1 MQGEVEELRS
11 LGFSASMYLV
21 TLQKLLIACIDLEIH
36 AQHLSPF
43 LRVSLEFQQQLKVE
57 SKPIFLC
64 INCLNKSRFGAVAF
78 TFITS
83 PDCCQ
88 CRKLNKDSLND
99 LFFSSIYHLHVYV
112 HNNKFHL

>member
-43 LRVSLEFQQQLKVE
+43 LHVSLEFQQQLKVE

-64 INCLNKSRFGAVAF
+64 INC
-78 TFITS
+78 
-83 PDCCQ
+83 
-88 CRKLNKDSLND
+88 
-99 LFFSSIYHLHVYV
+99 
-112 HNNKFHL
+112 